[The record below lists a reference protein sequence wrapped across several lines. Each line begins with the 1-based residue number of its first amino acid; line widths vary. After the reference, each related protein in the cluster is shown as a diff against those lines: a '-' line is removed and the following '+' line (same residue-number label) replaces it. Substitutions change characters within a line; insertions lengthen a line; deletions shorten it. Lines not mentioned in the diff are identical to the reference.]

1 MQPFRTVS
9 NRAKAQGTLIDR
21 SNTRPSLNLSSD
33 HARPRA
39 LAVIHNRALESSRQS
54 QHAVRA
60 SDLFLIPG
68 PRNPSE
74 SVAKLVSP
82 SLSMFALLLT
92 PVAVVAAALG
102 VWRLGADP
110 GWTNQF
116 FISDGL
122 LSHWQAWFA
131 VGIGAH
137 TSGRGLNKWL
147 EIQNAG
153 AKGVTGRREASRR
166 SSLALTPGIAR
177 R

>member
-1 MQPFRTVS
+1 MQPCRAVS
-9 NRAKAQGTLIDR
+9 NRGKAQGTLIDR
-21 SNTRPSLNLSSD
+21 SNIHLSSD
-33 HARPRA
+33 HARLYA
-39 LAVIHNRALESSRQS
+39 LAVLHKRGLVSSRQS

-60 SDLFLIPG
+60 SELFLITE
-68 PRNPSE
+68 PRKPSE
-74 SVAKLVSP
+74 SAATLFSP

-110 GWTNQF
+110 GWTSQF
-116 FISDGL
+116 FITDGL

-147 EIQNAG
+147 EIQNAR
-153 AKGVTGRREASRR
+153 AKSVTGRRETSRR
-166 SSLALTPGIAR
+166 SGLALTSGIAR